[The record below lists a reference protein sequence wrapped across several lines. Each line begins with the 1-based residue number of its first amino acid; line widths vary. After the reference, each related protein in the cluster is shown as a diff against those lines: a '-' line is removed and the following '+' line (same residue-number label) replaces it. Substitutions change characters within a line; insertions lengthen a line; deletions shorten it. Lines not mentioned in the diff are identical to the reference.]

1 MVIYKKG
8 FKNLSSHERERVLFW
23 PLDSK
28 FRLDMSFSFIFVF
41 FIVISYIQC
50 DNHNIHLHELKQF
63 AEFSSLPIQLFF
75 SNNFTNLPEFSVD
88 NIGYSTQESIS

>member
-8 FKNLSSHERERVLFW
+8 FKNLSSHERERERVLFW

-41 FIVISYIQC
+41 ILVISYIQC

-63 AEFSSLPIQLFF
+63 AEFSSLPIQHFLKQF
-75 SNNFTNLPEFSVD
+75 
-88 NIGYSTQESIS
+88 Y